1 MTNYTYP
8 GEELDLFT
16 HAVNWKSYWASRVRP
31 HLGRDVLEVGAGMG
45 SNTALLRAGVEGR
58 WVCLEPD
65 PKLAARIPVFYDGEE
80 SSRKVEVVVGTL
92 DDLPSG
98 AKFDTVLYIDVLEH
112 IEDDAAEL
120 VRAVAHLRIGGNLI
134 VLAPAHPGLFSPFD
148 EAVGHYR
155 RYTWGSLAAIS
166 PCFVPSGCFCYLD
179 SAGLLASMANRFLLR
194 SAVPTVGQVRTW
206 DRWLV
211 PISRWLDPLLGY
223 RVGKSVLGIW
233 QVAPVD
239 NGHGVSDEQVAENK

>member
-1 MTNYTYP
+1 MTDYTYP
-8 GEELDLFT
+8 GEELDLFA

-31 HLGRDVLEVGAGMG
+31 YLGTDVLEVGAGMG
-45 SNTALLRAGVEGR
+45 SNTALLRDGMFGR

-65 PKLAARIPVFYDGEE
+65 PDLAARIPAHCEGAGP
-80 SSRKVEVVVGTL
+80 SRSVEVVVGTL
-92 DDLPSG
+92 DDLPSD
-98 AKFDTVLYIDVLEH
+98 AQFDTVIYIDVLEH

-166 PCFVPSGCFCYLD
+166 PRFALSGRFCYLD
-179 SAGLLASMANRFLLR
+179 SVGVLASMANRFLLR
-194 SAVPTVGQVRTW
+194 SPVPTVGQVRMW

-211 PISRWLDPLLGY
+211 PISRGLDPIIGY
-223 RVGKSVLGIW
+223 RFGKSVLGIW
-233 QVAPVD
+233 QVAPVEAA
-239 NGHGVSDEQVAENK
+239 HGDSSEQVAENK